1 MVEVFFEDI
10 KEVPG
15 VNPEFLFAWYSNV
28 CQVEGMQLGDV
39 SVVYCSDEHLLQMNK
54 EYLQHDY
61 YTDIITFDYTED
73 DVVSG
78 DLFISVDRVEENA
91 NEFDAPFQDE
101 LHRVCIHGLLHL
113 CGYKD
118 KSDKEEELMRSKENE
133 MLMLRKFHVEHLKA

>member
-28 CQVEGMQLGDV
+28 CQIEGMQLGDV
-39 SVVYCSDEHLLQMNK
+39 SVVFCSDEHLLQMNK

-61 YTDIITFDYTED
+61 YTDIITFDYTEENL
-73 DVVSG
+73 VSG

-118 KSDKEEELMRSKENE
+118 KSDKDEALMRSKENE